1 MVLRPGWFPE
11 YSPAEQL
18 VFDEIKKII
27 EANYSQYGF
36 AHIETPAVEANSVLL
51 AKNGE
56 DAGKQIFWL
65 YGLAQ
70 GNEDTKD
77 YALHFDLT
85 VPFARY
91 ILDWE
96 QEITFPFKRYQI
108 QPVRRGERSQRG
120 RFKEFRQSDIDVIW
134 RQDIR
139 WWDQK
144 ISEDSIGTNL
154 YYDAEMLV
162 VIAKTLHEIVAK
174 FLWNKPFTLHI
185 NNRYLLA
192 WFFAQFDEKVVPQ
205 LYNLLDKYYKISF
218 DAFKEALAELV
229 SASEVEKIVAFV
241 QCNFDR
247 LDANLAD
254 NDLYRRWY
262 AELKEVLRFVDGL
275 NQEKKYT
282 IVWDPCIIRGLD
294 YYTGTVYET
303 LFDDDIALGSISSG
317 GRYEN
322 LTGYINPKKSN
333 YSWVGGSIWLS
344 RMVYLILETMKP
356 EHTTQTEYLFV
367 HFSETIQD
375 ILMLANIFIKEGKT
389 IEVYP
394 SADKLGKQFTYAD
407 KKWIPHVVILGEGE
421 KALKVYKIKN
431 MKTGEESEIGL

>member
-36 AHIETPAVEANSVLL
+36 AHIQTPAVEANSVLL

-91 ILDWE
+91 VLDRE
-96 QEITFPFKRYQI
+96 NELTFPFKRYQI

-134 RQDIR
+134 QETEK
-139 WWDQK
+139 WTLGK
-144 ISEDSIGTNL
+144 NL

-162 VIAKTLHEIVAK
+162 VIAKTLHEIIAK
-174 FLWNKPFTLHI
+174 FLNNKPFTVHV

-192 WFFAQFDEKVVPQ
+192 WFFSQFDEKVVPQ
-205 LYNLLDKYYKISF
+205 LYNLLDKFYKMWF
-218 DAFKEALAELV
+218 DVFQKELAELV
-229 SASEVEKIVAFV
+229 SAADVKKIIAFV

-247 LDANLAD
+247 LDPNLVD
-254 NDLYRRWY
+254 NDTYRKWY
-262 AELKEVLRFVDGL
+262 QELQEVLHFVDGL
-275 NQEKKYT
+275 NQEKKYN

-322 LTGYINPKKSN
+322 LTGHINPKKSN
-333 YSWVGGSIWLS
+333 YSGVGGSIWLS

-367 HFSETIQD
+367 HFSETMQD
-375 ILMLANIFIKEGKT
+375 ILTLAWIFINEWKN

-394 SADKLGKQFTYAD
+394 SADKLGKQFAYAD
-407 KKWIPHVVILGEGE
+407 KKWIPHVVIFGEGE
-421 KALKVYKIKN
+421 KTLKRYKIKN
-431 MKTGEESEIGL
+431 MKTGEENEVER